1 MNNDSND
8 DVSPHTV
15 QHGKPWGA
23 QNSLRRNAGLN
34 AEAASDEVTPL
45 LGDGGSPSGDE
56 NESVVEWE
64 GANDF
69 IGVPWWNKPSM
80 YWLLPAFSLFSLAY
94 GGIIVPKLNLILSLV
109 CREYLFD
116 RATSDPTFIFT
127 PVLLEAEN
135 PQCRIPEV
143 QALVS
148 KFMLYLTVIPGIL
161 SAIMAPKIGALS
173 DRYGRKTFMIVSSS
187 GLFLTEII
195 TILVAKYPDSLHYR
209 WLLAGAAFDGISGS
223 FTVGMAL
230 THAYAADC
238 TSPPKRGVA
247 FGYFHAC
254 LFTGIAFGPLIAAAL
269 IKATNELLLVFYVA
283 LGIHTMFIFFVA
295 FAVPES
301 LTKKRQLLAR
311 EKHAREGEGI
321 FWGGYTSVWVWRKLN
336 ILEPLKVLWPTGPGS
351 SSRLRTNLFLLASV
365 DTIIFG
371 VAMGAVT
378 VTVYYMGF
386 QFGWNTAQTSVFIF
400 IVNTTRVSCLIII
413 LPLLNYL
420 VRTRRANKQ
429 RRESGFAIPE
439 KNSGS
444 DTLDLNM
451 IRTAI
456 LFELLG
462 FCGYAIARTGTL
474 FAAAGVVTAIGGIG
488 SPTLQSALTKHVP
501 HDRVGQLLGATGLLH
516 ALARVVAPIL
526 FNLIYA
532 GTVKTF
538 PQAVFVVLAAFFGL
552 ALVVSWFIRPHVYL
566 EDTDETTANPAR
578 TGNQDLAD
586 DTVNEE
592 IGGY

>member
-1 MNNDSND
+1 
-8 DVSPHTV
+8 
-15 QHGKPWGA
+15 
-23 QNSLRRNAGLN
+23 
-34 AEAASDEVTPL
+34 
-45 LGDGGSPSGDE
+45 
-56 NESVVEWE
+56 
-64 GANDF
+64 
-69 IGVPWWNKPSM
+69 M
-80 YWLLPAFSLFSLAY
+80 YWLLPAFFLFSLAY

-116 RATSDPTFIFT
+116 RATSDPTFIFA
-127 PVLLEAEN
+127 PVLLEGEN

-161 SAIMAPKIGALS
+161 SAIMAPKLGALS
-173 DRYGRKTFMIVSSS
+173 DRYGRKPFMIISSS

-254 LFTGIAFGPLIAAAL
+254 LFTGIAFGPLIAAVL
-269 IKATNELLLVFYVA
+269 IEATHELLLVFYVA
-283 LGIHTMFIFFVA
+283 LGIHTAFIFFVA
-295 FAVPES
+295 LAVPES

-311 EKHAREGEGI
+311 EKHARAGEGLI
-321 FWGGYTSVWVWRKLN
+321 WGGYTSVWAWRKLN

-371 VAMGAVT
+371 VAMGAMT

-386 QFGWNTAQTSVFIF
+386 QFGWGTAQTSVFIF
-400 IVNTTRVSCLIII
+400 LVNTTRVSCLVIL

-444 DTLDLNM
+444 DNLDLNI
-451 IRTAI
+451 IRTAV

-516 ALARVVAPIL
+516 ALARVVAPIV

-532 GTVKTF
+532 GTVNTF
-538 PQAVFVVLAAFFGL
+538 PQTVFVVLAGFFGL
-552 ALVVSWFIRPHVYL
+552 ALVVSWLIRPH
-566 EDTDETTANPAR
+566 
-578 TGNQDLAD
+578 GNFQPTL
-586 DTVNEE
+586 VFLPKS
-592 IGGY
+592 